1 MSCKDSKHEFSLQ
14 LIDKIEKFKR
24 DNGVLP
30 TETKQISIK
39 EREDSPAYYKK
50 IADSTYIIWYGLSLG
65 ESRTYY
71 SDKKIWLEW

>member
-30 TETKQISIK
+30 TETKQIGIK

-50 IADSTYIIWYGLSLG
+50 ITDSTYIIWSKLRRIKNLLF
-65 ESRTYY
+65 R
-71 SDKKIWLEW
+71 